1 MTTTYSIQTL
11 VDGPRNV
18 VIKYEGTLTA
28 TDSAYK
34 LVVLPSLLSDFDIN
48 GVKANRLR
56 INKINYD
63 IEDLLTVNL
72 WWQDTTEASDAI
84 IWNLAGRGKVDAW
97 RYGGIIN
104 NDTPAPTGGITSSF
118 DYEGTCQK
126 LTFTIILELVKQH
139 T

>member
-1 MTTTYSIQTL
+1 MTTTTSIQTL

-18 VIKYEGTLTA
+18 VIKYEGTLTTTDA
-28 TDSAYK
+28 TYK
-34 LVVLPSLLSDFDIN
+34 QIVLPSLLSDFDIN

-56 INKINYD
+56 INKIIYD
-63 IEDLLTVNL
+63 VEDLLTVNL
-72 WWQDTTEASDAI
+72 LWEDTTAASNKI

-118 DYEGTCQK
+118 DYEGTGQK

>member
-1 MTTTYSIQTL
+1 MTTTIQTPIQIL

-28 TDSAYK
+28 TDAGVYTI
-34 LVVLPSLLSDFDIN
+34 VDPAALSDFDIN

-63 IEDLLTVNL
+63 VEDLLTVNVL
-72 WWQDTTEASDAI
+72 WGGASANTV
-84 IWNLAGRGKVDAW
+84 IWNFAGRGKVEA
-97 RYGGIIN
+97 RHYGGIIN

-118 DYEGTCQK
+118 DYEGTGQN

>member
-1 MTTTYSIQTL
+1 MTTTIQTPVQIL

-28 TDSAYK
+28 TDSGVYTIVDPAT
-34 LVVLPSLLSDFDIN
+34 LSNFDIN

-63 IEDLLTVNL
+63 VEDLLTVNVL
-72 WWQDTTEASDAI
+72 WEGASSNTVF
-84 IWNLAGRGKVDAW
+84 WNFAGRGKVEASH
-97 RYGGIIN
+97 YGGIIN
-104 NDTPAPTGGITSSF
+104 NATNPTGKILATF
-118 DYEGTCQK
+118 DYEGTGQT
-126 LTFTIILELVKQH
+126 LTFTIVLELVKQH